1 MVYIKKQKAEKYS
14 HEQWPTP
21 RPGTQAETKKMGKKK
36 SQKFF
41 SDTDTATVTIPK
53 IQNQKFFLFKQ
64 KKNKMPDVVIP
75 LYFI

>member
-36 SQKFF
+36 FQKKFF
-41 SDTDTATVTIPK
+41 RIRILLPLPYPK
-53 IQNQKFFLFKQ
+53 IQNQKFFLFQ
-64 KKNKMPDVVIP
+64 TKKK
-75 LYFI
+75 